1 MYHIKIS
8 YFTVFTFLLSHK
20 LPIMYILF
28 WVSIFIVFYS
38 YIGYAMVLYLLILFK
53 RLVSGKPTIPEWKD
67 NFTVSFVVAAYNEK
81 DYMEEKLLNCSH
93 FDYPKDKIEFIFVTD
108 GSDDGTPELINTLKS
123 KYPDMHIKVYHE
135 PIRAGKIAA
144 VERILPLLKND
155 IIIFTDAN
163 TDINSDGI
171 KNIVR
176 HYNNPK
182 VGGVAGEKRIS
193 QKEKDM
199 AAGAG
204 EGFYWKYE
212 SLLKKWDSELSTV
225 VGAAGE
231 LFSIRRSLYEP
242 VAKDTLIE
250 DFVTTM
256 QLVAQGYQVVYE
268 PDAYAVEGPSATI
281 EDELKRKIRIS
292 AGGLQ
297 AVYRLNK
304 LLNFF
309 KFGLPSFQY
318 ISHRVLRWTLAPLAL
333 PIILITN
340 FILMSHHPIYL
351 FIFGCQVVFY
361 SFALLGLILENK
373 KIKFK
378 LFFIPYY
385 FTMMNYSVY
394 AGLIR
399 LIKKSQSVV
408 WEKAKR
414 A

>member
-1 MYHIKIS
+1 M
-8 YFTVFTFLLSHK
+8 L
-20 LPIMYILF
+20 ILF
-28 WVSIFIVFYS
+28 WISIFIVFYS
-38 YIGYAMVLYLLILFK
+38 YVGYAILLFILVKIK
-53 RLVSGKPTIPEWKD
+53 RIFGSKAIKQEWKD

-81 DYMEEKLLNCSH
+81 DYIEEKLQNCSL
-93 FDYPKDKIEFIFVTD
+93 FDYPLDKIEFVFVTD
-108 GSDDGTPELINTLKS
+108 GSDDGTPDLINQLRS
-123 KYPDMHIKVYHE
+123 SYNQMNIKVYHE
-135 PIRAGKIAA
+135 SIRAGKIAA
-144 VERILPLLKND
+144 VERIMPFLTND

-163 TDINSDGI
+163 TDINSEGI
-171 KNIVR
+171 KRIVR
-176 HYNNPK
+176 HYNDTN
-182 VGGVAGEKRIS
+182 VGGVAGEKRIA
-193 QKEKDM
+193 QKDKDM

-231 LFSIRRSLYEP
+231 LFSIRRALYHP

-256 QLVAQGYQVVYE
+256 QLVQQGYKVIYE

-297 AVYRLNK
+297 AVYRLSS
-304 LLNFF
+304 LLNIF
-309 KFGLPSFQY
+309 KYGLPSFQY

-333 PIILITN
+333 PIIFITN
-340 FILMSHHPIYL
+340 IFLLSESIIYKIVFICQIL
-351 FIFGCQVVFY
+351 FY
-361 SFALLGLILENK
+361 FAAILGYVLENR

-378 LFFIPYY
+378 IFFIPYY
-385 FTMMNYSVY
+385 FSMMNYSVY

-408 WEKAKR
+408 WEKANR

>member
-1 MYHIKIS
+1 M
-8 YFTVFTFLLSHK
+8 
-20 LPIMYILF
+20 
-28 WVSIFIVFYS
+28 
-38 YIGYAMVLYLLILFK
+38 
-53 RLVSGKPTIPEWKD
+53 
-67 NFTVSFVVAAYNEK
+67 N
-81 DYMEEKLLNCSH
+81 
-93 FDYPKDKIEFIFVTD
+93 
-108 GSDDGTPELINTLKS
+108 
-123 KYPDMHIKVYHE
+123 IKVYHE
-135 PIRAGKIAA
+135 SIRAGKIAA
-144 VERILPLLKND
+144 VERIMPFLTND

-163 TDINSDGI
+163 TDINSEGI
-171 KNIVR
+171 KRIVR
-176 HYNNPK
+176 HYNDTN
-182 VGGVAGEKRIS
+182 VGGVAGEKRIA
-193 QKEKDM
+193 QKDKDM

-231 LFSIRRSLYEP
+231 LFSIRRALYHP

-256 QLVAQGYQVVYE
+256 QLVQQGYKVIYE

-297 AVYRLNK
+297 AVYRLSS
-304 LLNFF
+304 LLNIF
-309 KFGLPSFQY
+309 KYGLPSFQY

-333 PIILITN
+333 PIIFITN
-340 FILMSHHPIYL
+340 IFLLSESIIYKIVFICQIL
-351 FIFGCQVVFY
+351 FY
-361 SFALLGLILENK
+361 FAAILGYVLENR

-378 LFFIPYY
+378 IFFIPYY
-385 FTMMNYSVY
+385 FSMMNYSVY

-408 WEKAKR
+408 WEKANR